1 MYVGE
6 GCWGAP
12 LRTPDVQWSWS
23 EHVGKVDSFKWF
35 TIGQNKME
43 IRTVAYMNADS
54 IQAVKNENR
63 FDIPECVNLWPNNE
77 EVVEIFKKVN
87 CSKVK

>member
-12 LRTPDVQWSWS
+12 LRTPDVRWTWS

-35 TIGQNKME
+35 TIDQNMME

-54 IQAVKNENR
+54 ITTVTNENR
-63 FDIPECVNLWPNNE
+63 FDIPENLNLWPNNK
-77 EVVEIFKKVN
+77 EVVKIYRKNN
-87 CSKVK
+87 CPVIK